1 MMKRGAWGSKI
12 EGTTAIM
19 VLLLVAVQLVGTAGP
34 ALAAKATC
42 GLFDNWLYGATK
54 TSNIGNAY
62 LAGAQADIMTRR
74 NDLCGAAPADGHK
87 IFSNAWSM
95 LQNPTGQRYAQIG
108 FERHPGGGGCSLA
121 GNGCLEFFAAYNKT
135 GSSQVL
141 THFGNPSN
149 GTSNVYKVTWKDG
162 AGEDGFIHLIRCDST
177 NNNPP
182 GGTNCVDRT
191 PAGLNW
197 NPSSAGWGSSL
208 ATWFGET
215 NDKSTDMPGTSS
227 NHASF
232 LYILIRE
239 QQTAWGIP
247 GFVTKCTQNTSAPSP
262 TCSDSYSAYHFGNQ
276 TSQSFHIWTDPI
288 SR

>member
-1 MMKRGAWGSKI
+1 MKRSGLDPTV
-12 EGTTAIM
+12 EGVTGLGL
-19 VLLLVAVQLVGTAGP
+19 VLLVAVQLVWSAGP
-34 ALAAKATC
+34 AVAAKANC
-42 GLFDNWLYGATK
+42 GPFDKWLYGATK
-54 TSNIGNAY
+54 TSNIGNAF

-74 NDLCGAAPADGHK
+74 NDLCGSAPSDGHK

-95 LQNPTGQRYAQIG
+95 LQDPTGLRYAQIG
-108 FERHPGGGGCSLA
+108 YERHAGGGGCSLA
-121 GNGCLEFFAAYNKT
+121 SNGCLEFFAAYNKT

-149 GTSNVYKVTWKDG
+149 GTSNVFKVTWKDG

-182 GGTNCVDRT
+182 GGANCVDRT

-197 NPSSAGWGSSL
+197 NPQSAGWGSSL

-239 QQTAWGIP
+239 LRSAWGVP
-247 GFVTKCTQNTSAPSP
+247 GSVSKCTQNPSAPNP
-262 TCSDSYSAYHFGNQ
+262 TCSDSYSAYHFRNQ
-276 TSQSFHIWTDPI
+276 TSESFDIWTDPI
-288 SR
+288 NR